1 MIVNKLQV
9 YKIFPKIGG
18 LGQIIL
24 MVNQGLHAELIGHYV
39 ILNQFLSIAICF
51 SSGALYKWSMSSLG
65 HEKTWSSLWTQAF

>member
-24 MVNQGLHAELIGHYV
+24 MVNQGLHAELIGHYE

-51 SSGALYKWSMSSLG
+51 SSGALYK
-65 HEKTWSSLWTQAF
+65 